1 MKYTAHHTLPGRA
14 EPPVTNNAPAP
25 TSKPASRSVRLL
37 GKIACVALLALIHA
51 ERLAAQSANPPGPG
65 EPPSSCP
72 VTDYF
77 ANWFKRVDAT
87 LAEQPHWAPPVAT
100 TTPRLQE
107 LFRYDVMWQNLKG
120 GHELVNYGSGKGI
133 EFIPA
138 ERIQFIIGLPPWETQ
153 NTTPR
158 KNGWGDEM
166 FLMKYRF
173 AAANEEQGNYI
184 VTGFMAVTVPN
195 GSSTYTSHHF
205 VYSPTL
211 AGGKGWGDFDVQAS
225 VGAALPDNLGVRSG
239 AGTSLLGNVILQY
252 RVAKV
257 IWPEVEAN
265 NTYWPNGVHE
275 GLNQLFITPG
285 LVLGRFPIWGRLACM
300 VGAGCQV
307 AVTDNPLYHRNIIL
321 SARLPF

>member
-1 MKYTAHHTLPGRA
+1 MKQIAHQPLHRCPG
-14 EPPVTNNAPAP
+14 PPIVSNAPA
-25 TSKPASRSVRLL
+25 TASKPASGSIRLL
-37 GKIACVALLALIHA
+37 GKIACVALLALVHA
-51 ERLAAQSANPPGPG
+51 GRIAAQDANPTGPG
-65 EPPSSCP
+65 ESASSCP

-100 TTPRLQE
+100 TSPRLQE
-107 LFRYDVMWQNLKG
+107 VLRYDIMWQNLKG
-120 GHELVNYGSGKGI
+120 GHDLVNYGSGKGI

-138 ERIQFIIGLPPWETQ
+138 ERIQFIVGIPPWETQ

-158 KNGWGDEM
+158 KSGWGDEM
-166 FLMKYRF
+166 FLMKFRF

-184 VTGFMAVTVPN
+184 VTGFMGVTVPN
-195 GSSTYTSHHF
+195 GGSTYTSHHF

-211 AGGKGWGDFDVQAS
+211 SGGKGWGDFNVQAS
-225 VGAALPDNLGVRSG
+225 AGAALPDNLGLRKG

-265 NTYWPNGVHE
+265 YTYWPNGIHE

-285 LVLGRFPIWGRLACM
+285 LVLGKFPLWGRLACM
-300 VGAGCQV
+300 VGVGCQV
-307 AVTDNPLYHRNIIL
+307 AVTDNPLYHNNFIL
-321 SARLPF
+321 TARLPF